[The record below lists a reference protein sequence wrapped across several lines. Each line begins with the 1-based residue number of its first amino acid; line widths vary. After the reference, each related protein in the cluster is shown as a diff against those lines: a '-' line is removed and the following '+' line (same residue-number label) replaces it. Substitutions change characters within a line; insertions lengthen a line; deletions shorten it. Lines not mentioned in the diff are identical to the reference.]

1 MTRSENPFVRLVP
14 SPAPPSLPPA
24 NPFRPTSTDPRTE
37 AWVSPPQASAAE
49 EMRIQALAEEARAV
63 KAEMD
68 QAQERYDQVKA
79 ALWKAV
85 GEQPVKKDRYGF
97 SFRAPQASRRVD
109 YKRLA
114 DFWPDVYAQVV
125 TKTEPK
131 DDAVGSL
138 YL

>member
-14 SPAPPSLPPA
+14 PPDPPSLPPA

-49 EMRIQALAEEARAV
+49 DMRIQALAEEARRLKEA
-63 KAEMD
+63 MD
-68 QAQERYDQVKA
+68 RDKERYDQLKLQ
-79 ALWKAV
+79 LWQAV
-85 GEQPVKKDRYGF
+85 GAQPVKKERYGF
-97 SFRAPQASRRVD
+97 RFDAPKPSRRVD